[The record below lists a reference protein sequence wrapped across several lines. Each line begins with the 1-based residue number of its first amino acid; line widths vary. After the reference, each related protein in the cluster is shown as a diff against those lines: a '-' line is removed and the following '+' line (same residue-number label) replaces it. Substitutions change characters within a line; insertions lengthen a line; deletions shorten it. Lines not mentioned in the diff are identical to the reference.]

1 MELNRMNKLIN
12 REPIKSMINM
22 DMESM
27 RKLIE
32 LKHLMRM
39 TILNIKLKRS
49 TMTLKEHLLMH
60 SSKNNMLNVF
70 GKYLLHSM

>member
-12 REPIKSMINM
+12 RETIKSMINM